1 MKRNL
6 QNPNFKIQE
15 TFGNGNFKAQVRQ
28 TIIANAGP
36 IP

>member
-1 MKRNL
+1 MKGKH

-15 TFGNGNFKAQVRQ
+15 TSFKMPVLQ

-36 IP
+36 IS